1 MGVLKD
7 AVHLSVLQH
16 LRTQRNFQTLILSL
30 NAPNGIGP
38 TTIRDAWSRL
48 KDGGKDEGMKKATG
62 LQAVL
67 KERLD
72 LFTFHTNE
80 RGHNLITLAPAVQ
93 DLPADSPLPSRG
105 PAYNPPAQPSAA
117 TTADPAM
124 LSEALEAAELLQSA
138 EALTPGL
145 LTSMSIT
152 AGAAL
157 EPKKKK
163 AKTSGTYNGGA
174 TNKGTSKGKFG
185 QYQDIVWTPEIA
197 AHNALLKQKDA
208 AMARALYNACEV
220 HGAKRVTLS
229 QLGSDF
235 NVSVLKKDSQFNNHK
250 LIDILRFHENVFEL
264 VPDSGIGGFLVN
276 LQPGAGAGLPD
287 ADTFFEELTE
297 TSLMLPERIEE
308 PRSQAQRMQALRIE
322 LVHVVHKRG
331 GKAALNELGQD
342 QRVQKVKTGLPKT
355 LKLIEFIR
363 LFPGNFTITTNP
375 TGLMDITLDTPD
387 CYDQS
392 MIERNIL
399 RAQQQ
404 TQAFRDKGK
413 GKGFGHRDSRDSGR
427 SSLQPSLGSGYDQLG
442 ANSEAYAVALEQQRA
457 YHAAIIQ
464 HSIASAYGG
473 HAAVGQPGMP
483 VHHPSPGHPGS
494 PGFGFG
500 YSV

>member
-7 AVHLSVLQH
+7 AVHVSVLQH

-30 NAPNGIGP
+30 NAPNGVGP
-38 TTIRDAWSRL
+38 TSIREAWSAL

-80 RGHNLITLAPAVQ
+80 RGHNLITLAPDVQ
-93 DLPADSPLPSRG
+93 DLPAGSPLPPRG
-105 PAYNPPAQPSAA
+105 PAYNVPAQPLLD
-117 TTADPAM
+117 TTADPDM
-124 LSEALEAAELLQSA
+124 LSEALAAGQLLLSA
-138 EALTPGL
+138 EAQSPGMI
-145 LTSMSIT
+145 TS
-152 AGAAL
+152 L

-163 AKTSGTYNGGA
+163 AKVSSSYTGGA
-174 TNKGTSKGKFG
+174 SNKGTSKGKFG
-185 QYQDIVWTPEIA
+185 QYQDIVWTPQIA
-197 AHNALLKQKDA
+197 AQNALLKQKDA
-208 AMARALYNACEV
+208 AMARALYNAAEV
-220 HGAKRVTLS
+220 HGGKRVTLS

-235 NVSVLKKDSQFNNHK
+235 NVSALKKDSQFSNHK

-287 ADTFFEELTE
+287 ADTFFEELNE
-297 TSLMLPERIEE
+297 QSLMLPERIDE
-308 PRSQAQRMQALRIE
+308 PRSQSQRMQALRIE

-363 LFPGNFTITTNP
+363 MFPANFAITSNL
-375 TGLMDITLDTPD
+375 TGLMDITLDSPD

-413 GKGFGHRDSRDSGR
+413 GKGGQRDSRDHGR
-427 SSLQPSLGSGYDQLG
+427 SHLQPSLGSGYDQLG
-442 ANSEAYAVALEQQRA
+442 ANSEAYAAALEQQRA

-464 HSIASAYGG
+464 HSIATAYGG
-473 HAAVGQPGMP
+473 QAAVGQPGMHGP
-483 VHHPSPGHPGS
+483 PAGHAGS
-494 PGFGFG
+494 AGFGFG